1 MEYNNITRIIEAK
14 KTGEKKLY
22 FYNSSGEKVTTEN
35 FVKDYYEKSGYS
47 VMRAE

>member
-1 MEYNNITRIIEAK
+1 MEYDNITRIIEAK
-14 KTGEKKLY
+14 KTGKKNLY